1 MRVHLEFRKNT
12 LLGRPRTS
20 SLYRS
25 KNSCQVGIGP
35 DVLVQSNPVQCTQ
48 VEAAYTLFAQV
59 HLGRSLWYTWSN
71 SRWWNMSQLGTSIAQ
86 CPLRQYCTQAMSRCT
101 RQCLGMGCTCQ
112 VGISGRGCCL
122 VGPFRSQLGRP
133 GTLFGL
139 GPRQKCLSCIDSRIP
154 GHPPSDTFLWRT
166 GCSLSLMRSK
176 TFPGCNGSAR
186 CRRPRRG
193 ILAILSDKT

>member
-1 MRVHLEFRKNT
+1 
-12 LLGRPRTS
+12 
-20 SLYRS
+20 
-25 KNSCQVGIGP
+25 
-35 DVLVQSNPVQCTQ
+35 
-48 VEAAYTLFAQV
+48 
-59 HLGRSLWYTWSN
+59 
-71 SRWWNMSQLGTSIAQ
+71 MSQLDTSIAQ

-139 GPRQKCLSCIDSRIP
+139 GPRQKRLSCIDSRIP

-166 GCSLSLMRSK
+166 GCSWLTRASRCTVQRRTSRSE
-176 TFPGCNGSAR
+176 TTL
-186 CRRPRRG
+186 RRRQTRRG
-193 ILAILSDKT
+193 RTACSRSSPMRLGSSPSGTCCSWLILASRCTLQRCTSRSETILFHPQTHRDRTVCSWSSPRTFGPSLADSLNTLWH